1 MFQGNWTCSK
11 CGGAITELPFQP
23 RSDSGLTCRDCY
35 FKDKGGGAPQG
46 GGATAPQDDTIATG
60 PASDMDDRQA
70 PPFDPD
76 MDMGGTM
83 ATEPPPPPPDDLDG
97 AVPATPGERKM
108 FQGDWQCSVC
118 GTSIT
123 QLPFE
128 PRGDASN
135 LKCIDCFKKG

>member
-11 CGGAITELPFQP
+11 CGGAITELPFEP
-23 RSDSGLTCRDCY
+23 RSNSGLTCRECY
-35 FKDKGGGAPQG
+35 FKDKNGGQAPSNTAGGGDNAPET
-46 GGATAPQDDTIATG
+46 GGA
-60 PASDMDDRQA
+60 DMDDREA

-76 MDMGGTM
+76 EMGGSADM
-83 ATEPPPPPPDDLDG
+83 APPPPDELDG
-97 AVPATPGERKM
+97 ATPSKPGERKM

-118 GTSIT
+118 GASIT

-135 LKCIDCFKKG
+135 LKCIDCFKKSA